1 MKASEHGIPF
11 VQRWYWTPREDDER
25 WKYGPFSDKHD
36 AIFDGQLNAD
46 GAFYVGSVSEPDVT
60 GPCAEGVIERA
71 ASCLY
76 DECGEVA
83 EDFLDSVT
91 AAARAE
97 LDAEL
102 TRVFAAWLT
111 RHSLWPTCG
120 LIENIERV
128 EPEPEPEP
136 QS

>member
-11 VQRWYWTPREDDER
+11 VQRWYWTPREDAER
-25 WKYGPFSDKHD
+25 WRHGPFSDKHD
-36 AIFDGQLNAD
+36 AILDGQLNAD
-46 GAFYVGSVSEPDVT
+46 GVFYVGSVSEPDVV
-60 GPCAEGVIERA
+60 GPCAESVLERA
-71 ASCLY
+71 ALRLY

-83 EDFLDSVT
+83 EDCFEAD

-111 RHSLWPTCG
+111 KHELWPTCG
-120 LIENIERV
+120 LIENIDRV
-128 EPEPEPEP
+128 EPEPEP